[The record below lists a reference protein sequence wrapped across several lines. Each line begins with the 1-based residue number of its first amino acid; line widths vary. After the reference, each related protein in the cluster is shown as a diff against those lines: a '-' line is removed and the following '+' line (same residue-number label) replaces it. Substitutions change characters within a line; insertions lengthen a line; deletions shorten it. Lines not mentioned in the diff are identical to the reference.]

1 MGTNIFTMACLRFLF
16 DLFSIATLRQQ
27 IKHIL
32 IIVTVLPPFQKY
44 SNLEW
49 DETHLYFGMEYQIWI
64 FQTVAELENLHT

>member
-32 IIVTVLPPFQKY
+32 IIVSALPPFQKY

-49 DETHLYFGMEYQIWI
+49 DETHLYFGMERVSNMNFCTLKQWRS
-64 FQTVAELENLHT
+64 